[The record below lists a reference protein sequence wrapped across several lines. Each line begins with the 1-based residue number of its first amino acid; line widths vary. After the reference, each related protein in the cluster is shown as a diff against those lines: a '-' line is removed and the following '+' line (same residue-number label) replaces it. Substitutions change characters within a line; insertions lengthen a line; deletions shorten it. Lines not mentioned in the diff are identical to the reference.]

1 MLIKILLLFLP
12 WQLRRI
18 ILQRIYGYKIH
29 PTARVGMS
37 FVYPKHLVMKAGASI
52 GHFVAGIHLD
62 RIEMGENSSIGRG
75 CWITGFPTGTDS
87 QHFAYRKE
95 RKCELVIGKDSAIT
109 KNHHLDCTDYIHVG
123 NFTTIAGYQSQFLT
137 HSIDVH
143 ENRQDCHPI
152 EIGDYCFVSTG
163 VKVLGGSRLPSHSVL
178 AAGAVLTRMF
188 DDEWT
193 IYGGVPAKKIKDIA
207 PDAKYFVRKEG
218 YVW

>member
-52 GHFVAGIHLD
+52 GHFVTGIHLD

-75 CWITGFPTGTDS
+75 CWITGFPTDTDS
-87 QHFAYRKE
+87 QHFAHRKE

-137 HSIDVH
+137 HSIDVY
-143 ENRQDCHPI
+143 ENCQDCHPI